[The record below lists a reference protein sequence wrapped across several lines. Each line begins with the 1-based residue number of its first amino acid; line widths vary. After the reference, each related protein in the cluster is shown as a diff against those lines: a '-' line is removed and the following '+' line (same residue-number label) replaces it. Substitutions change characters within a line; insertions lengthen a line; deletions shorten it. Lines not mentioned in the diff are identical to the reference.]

1 MVSLFVLFGVRIWAC
16 CHKGCRV
23 NGVIVNVALL
33 VFWVFSSCIGG

>member
-23 NGVIVNVALL
+23 NGVIVCVVWCAHLGML
-33 VFWVFSSCIGG
+33 P